1 MFFSYIDPGTG
12 FTIAGAGGFIVAFL
26 ASFLGLFVIFSKR
39 ISGFIK
45 KYRKLCLVL
54 LLIAVAL
61 ALLIK
66 GVIMMSAKE
75 SRFNK
80 KVIILG
86 FDGLSPDI
94 IEPMMAE
101 GALPHFAR
109 LKEKGSYSTLSTTN
123 PSQSPV
129 AWSGFATGQNPGKNG
144 VFDFIIRDPKD
155 YGLELSLSNI
165 EKGRAGRVIKSKCFW
180 QYTSDKKIP
189 TVILTCPITFPP
201 DKIHGR
207 MISGMGVPDILGT
220 EGTFTFYTS
229 GLIRKDKEMGGK
241 VFQVNKSAMMILNLI
256 GPRVAAAGR
265 KADHVKVPVKVNM
278 RKDKNSVT
286 IEYQDNKFTLNKGEW
301 SDFKD
306 VTFKLG
312 LFKKMKGIFK
322 FYLVETQPEFKL
334 YISPINYDPRDP
346 YFPIAYP
353 PGYGRELAGNIGL
366 YYTLG
371 MPMDTWAV
379 NEKRLTEKPFLEQAN
394 AVLDEKNKM
403 LDFEMSRLK
412 SGVLFCYFESS
423 DIIQHMFWR
432 YTDPEHPLYEE
443 NAPAEYK
450 NTIKS
455 WYKKLD
461 DTLGRVMQQL
471 GEDDIVIVL
480 SDHGFNTFRRAA
492 HVNSWL
498 RQNGYLELTNPHA
511 ESGAEL
517 LGDIDWDST
526 KAYSIGFGAIY
537 INQSGREG
545 RGTVAPGRETE
556 ALKKEISEKLL
567 QWRDEKYEK
576 AAVISKVYS
585 REEIFWGDY
594 ADITPDLYIG
604 FNVGYRASW
613 QTALGGAP
621 KDLIEDN
628 LKKWSGSHLFDP
640 AIIPGIVLSNRRIL
654 KDNPSIYDITPTVLK
669 LAGYGEEE
677 LKKFDLDGMPLF

>member
-1 MFFSYIDPGTG
+1 
-12 FTIAGAGGFIVAFL
+12 
-26 ASFLGLFVIFSKR
+26 
-39 ISGFIK
+39 
-45 KYRKLCLVL
+45 
-54 LLIAVAL
+54 
-61 ALLIK
+61 
-66 GVIMMSAKE
+66 
-75 SRFNK
+75 
-80 KVIILG
+80 
-86 FDGLSPDI
+86 
-94 IEPMMAE
+94 
-101 GALPHFAR
+101 
-109 LKEKGSYSTLSTTN
+109 
-123 PSQSPV
+123 
-129 AWSGFATGQNPGKNG
+129 
-144 VFDFIIRDPKD
+144 
-155 YGLELSLSNI
+155 
-165 EKGRAGRVIKSKCFW
+165 
-180 QYTSDKKIP
+180 
-189 TVILTCPITFPP
+189 
-201 DKIHGR
+201 
-207 MISGMGVPDILGT
+207 MGVPDVLGT

-229 GLIRKDKEMGGK
+229 EFVRKDKEIGGK
-241 VFQVNKSAMMILNLI
+241 VFQVNKSAMMVLNLI
-256 GPRVAAAGR
+256 GPRVATAGR
-265 KADHVKVPVKVNM
+265 RADHVKVPVKVTM
-278 RKDKNSVT
+278 RKDKNSVN
-286 IEYQDNKFTLNKGEW
+286 IEYQNNSFTLNKGQW

-312 LFKKMKGIFK
+312 LFKKMKGILK

-346 YFPIAYP
+346 YFPVAYP
-353 PGYGRELAGNIGL
+353 PGYGRELVKNIGL

-412 SGVLFCYFESS
+412 SGVLFCYFESP

-432 YTDPEHPLYEE
+432 YTDPKHPLYEE

-450 NTIKS
+450 NTIRS

-471 GEDDIVIVL
+471 GENDDLIVL
-480 SDHGFNTFRRAA
+480 SDHGFDTFRRAA

-517 LGDIDWDST
+517 LADIDWDKT
-526 KAYSIGFGAIY
+526 RAYGIGFGAIY

-545 RGTVAPGRETE
+545 RGIVSPGRETE

-567 QWRDEKYEK
+567 EWRDEKYEK
-576 AAVISKVYS
+576 AVISRVYS
-585 REEIFWGDY
+585 REEIFRGDY

-604 FNVGYRASW
+604 FNIGYRASW

-640 AIIPGIVLSNRRIL
+640 AIIPGILLSNRKIL
-654 KDNPSIYDITPTVLK
+654 KGNPSIYDITPTVLK
-669 LAGYGEEE
+669 VVGYGEEE
-677 LKKFDLDGMPLF
+677 LKEFDLDGTPLF

>member
-1 MFFSYIDPGTG
+1 MIFLYIDPGTG
-12 FTIAGAGGFIVAFL
+12 FTIASAGGFIIAFL
-26 ASFLGLFVIFSKR
+26 AGFLGLFVIFFKR
-39 ISGFIK
+39 ILSFIK

-54 LLIAVAL
+54 LLIAVTS

-66 GVIMMSAKE
+66 GVIMTSSKE
-75 SRFNK
+75 SQFNK

-86 FDGLSPDI
+86 LDGLSPGI
-94 IEPMMAE
+94 LEPMMAE

-109 LKEKGSYSTLSTTN
+109 LKEKGSYSALSTTN

-129 AWSGFATGQNPGKNG
+129 AWSGFATGKNPGKNG
-144 VFDFIIRDPKD
+144 VFDFIIRDPKN

-165 EKGRAGRVIKSKCFW
+165 EKGKAKRVIKSKCFW
-180 QYTSDKKIP
+180 EYTSDKKIP
-189 TVILTCPITFPP
+189 TVIITCPITFPP

-207 MISGMGVPDILGT
+207 MLSGMGVPDVLGT

-229 GLIRKDKEMGGK
+229 EFVRKDKEIGGK
-241 VFQVNKSAMMILNLI
+241 VFQVNKSAMMVLNLI
-256 GPRVAAAGR
+256 GPRVATAGR
-265 KADHVKVPVKVNM
+265 RADHVKVPVKVTM
-278 RKDKNSVT
+278 RKDKNSVN
-286 IEYQDNKFTLNKGEW
+286 IEYQNNSFTLNKGQW

-312 LFKKMKGIFK
+312 LFKKMKGILK

-346 YFPIAYP
+346 YFPVAYP
-353 PGYGRELAGNIGL
+353 PGYGRELVKNIGL

-412 SGVLFCYFESS
+412 SGVLFCYFESP

-432 YTDPEHPLYEE
+432 YTDPKHPLYEE

-450 NTIKS
+450 NTIRS

-471 GEDDIVIVL
+471 GENDDLIVL
-480 SDHGFNTFRRAA
+480 SDHGFDTFRRAA

-517 LGDIDWDST
+517 LADIDWDKT
-526 KAYSIGFGAIY
+526 RAYGIGFGAIY

-545 RGTVAPGRETE
+545 RGIVSPGRETE
-556 ALKKEISEKLL
+556 ALKKEISGKLL
-567 QWRDEKYEK
+567 QWHDEKYEK
-576 AAVISKVYS
+576 AVISKVYS
-585 REEIFWGDY
+585 REEIFRGDY

-604 FNVGYRASW
+604 FNIGYRASW

-640 AIIPGIVLSNRRIL
+640 AIIPGILLSNRKIL
-654 KDNPSIYDITPTVLK
+654 KGNPSIYDITPTVLK
-669 LAGYGEEE
+669 VVGYGEEE
-677 LKKFDLDGMPLF
+677 LKEFDLDGTPLF

>member
-12 FTIAGAGGFIVAFL
+12 FTIASAGGFIIAFL
-26 ASFLGLFVIFSKR
+26 AGFFGLFVIFFKR
-39 ISGFIK
+39 ILGFVK
-45 KYRKLCLVL
+45 KYRKLILVL
-54 LLIAVAL
+54 LLIAVVA

-66 GVIMMSAKE
+66 GVLMMSAKE

-80 KVIILG
+80 KVIVLG

-94 IEPMMAE
+94 VEPMMAE

-129 AWSGFATGQNPGKNG
+129 AWSGFATGRNPGKNG

-155 YGLELSLSNI
+155 YGLALSLSNI
-165 EKGRAGRVIKSKCFW
+165 EKGKAKRVIKSKCFW

-189 TVILTCPITFPP
+189 TVIITAPITFPP
-201 DKIHGR
+201 DKIYGR
-207 MISGMGVPDILGT
+207 MLSGMGVPDILGT

-229 GLIRKDKEMGGK
+229 ELVRKDKEIGGK
-241 VFQVNKSAMMILNLI
+241 VFQVNKSAMIILNLM

-265 KADHVKVPVKVNM
+265 KADHVKVPVKVTM
-278 RKDKNSVT
+278 QKDKNSVN
-286 IEYQDNKFTLNKGEW
+286 IEYQNNSFTLNKGEW
-301 SDFKD
+301 SDFKG

-312 LFKKMKGIFK
+312 LFKKMKGILK

-353 PGYGRELAGNIGL
+353 PGYGRELVKNIGL

-379 NEKRLTEKPFLEQAN
+379 NEKRLTEKPFLEQVN
-394 AVLDEKNKM
+394 MVLDEKNRM

-412 SGVLFCYFESS
+412 SGVLFCYFESP

-432 YTDPEHPLYEE
+432 YTDPKHPLYEE

-450 NTIKS
+450 NTIRS

-471 GEDDIVIVL
+471 GQDDDLIVL

-517 LGDIDWDST
+517 LGDIDWYKT
-526 KAYSIGFGAIY
+526 KAYAIGFGAIY
-537 INQSGREG
+537 INQRGREG
-545 RGTVAPGRETE
+545 SGTVSPGKETE
-556 ALKKEISEKLL
+556 ELKEAISKKLL
-567 QWRDEKYEK
+567 QWRDEKF
-576 AAVISKVYS
+576 ASQVISKVYS

-604 FNVGYRASW
+604 FNIGYRASW

-640 AIIPGIVLSNRRIL
+640 AIIPGILLSNRKIL
-654 KDNPSIYDITPTVLK
+654 KGNPSIYDITPTVLK
-669 LAGYGEEE
+669 IVGYGEEE
-677 LKKFDLDGMPLF
+677 LKEFDLDGTPLF